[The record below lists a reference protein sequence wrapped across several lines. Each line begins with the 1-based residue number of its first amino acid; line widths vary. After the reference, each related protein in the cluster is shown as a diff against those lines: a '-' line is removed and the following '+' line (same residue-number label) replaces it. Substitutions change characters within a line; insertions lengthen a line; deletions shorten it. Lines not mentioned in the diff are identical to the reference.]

1 MVGGVYPTITHTKP
15 NFKLQTNMKT
25 PNTIYKLTLLSGH
38 GTCKRACVR
47 GCIEMNL
54 ASQNA
59 RGLGNRAAR
68 RAGLSLY
75 NRYTSRVSG
84 SQLANPFA
92 FPFA

>member
-15 NFKLQTNMKT
+15 NQTKPQTKPNM
-25 PNTIYKLTLLSGH
+25 IYKLTLLSGH

-68 RAGLSLY
+68 RAGLGLY
-75 NRYTSRVSG
+75 KRSTSRVSG
-84 SQLANPFA
+84 SQLANPFV